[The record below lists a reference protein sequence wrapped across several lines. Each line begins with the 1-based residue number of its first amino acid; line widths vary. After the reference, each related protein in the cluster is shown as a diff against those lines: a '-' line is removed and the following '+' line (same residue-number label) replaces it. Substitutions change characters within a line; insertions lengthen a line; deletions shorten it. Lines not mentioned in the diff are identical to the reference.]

1 MIQRTNQIELDS
13 TPDKSPLDS
22 PSLSQRDEIQEDGL
36 HFSMVSYDPYWL
48 AQAAGAEACA

>member
-1 MIQRTNQIELDS
+1 MAA